1 MQEFVFIIMAAGAIV
16 GAAFVAFSRNLVY
29 SAFALLLSFFCV
41 AGLYILLAADFVA
54 ATQVIVYIG
63 GILVLILFGVMLTE
77 KIDKVKIS
85 NQALKPLRAWLL
97 LIVTGAVIITAIL
110 KTSWN
115 TQTPLPHSPTT
126 AKLGDAFLTKYL
138 LPFEVASVLLLVA
151 LIGAIIA
158 GRKEVRKK

>member
-1 MQEFVFIIMAAGAIV
+1 MQEFVFVILAIGTIV
-16 GAAFVAFSRNLVY
+16 GAAFVAFSRNIVH

-41 AGLYILLAADFVA
+41 AGLYILLASDFVA

-97 LIVTGAVIITAIL
+97 LIVTGAVVITAIL
-110 KTSWN
+110 KTNWN
-115 TQTPLPHSPTT
+115 TQIPPPPAPMTGE
-126 AKLGDAFLTKYL
+126 LGNAFLTRYL

-158 GRKEVRKK
+158 GRKEVRRK

>member
-1 MQEFVFIIMAAGAIV
+1 MAIGAIAGAGI
-16 GAAFVAFSRNLVY
+16 VAFSRNIVH

-41 AGLYILLAADFVA
+41 AGLYIFLAADFVA
-54 ATQVIVYIG
+54 ATQVIVYVG

-97 LIVTGAVIITAIL
+97 LIVTAAVIITAIL
-110 KTSWN
+110 KTSWI
-115 TQTPLPHSPTT
+115 TQTPLPPSPTT
-126 AKLGDAFLTKYL
+126 GDLGNAFLTRYL

>member
-1 MQEFVFIIMAAGAIV
+1 MQDFIFIIMAAGAIA
-16 GAAFVAFSRNLVY
+16 GAGIVAFSRNIVY

-41 AGLYILLAADFVA
+41 AVLYVFLAADFVA

-77 KIDKVKIS
+77 RIEKVKIT
-85 NQALKPLRAWLL
+85 NQALKPTRAWLL
-97 LIVTGAVIITAIL
+97 LIATAAVIITAIL
-110 KTSWN
+110 KTDWH
-115 TQTPLPHSPTT
+115 TRVPPPPSPTT
-126 AKLGDAFLTKYL
+126 ARLGEAFLTKYL

-158 GRKEVRKK
+158 GRKEVRRK